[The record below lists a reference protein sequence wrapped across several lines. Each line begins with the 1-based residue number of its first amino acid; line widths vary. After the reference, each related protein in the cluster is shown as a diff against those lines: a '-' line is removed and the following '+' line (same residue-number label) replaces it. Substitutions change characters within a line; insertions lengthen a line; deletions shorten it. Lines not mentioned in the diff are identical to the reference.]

1 MNEFTRKNALSVKC
15 NHCQIAFKNEI
26 MIEENNLFFC
36 CKGCQSVY
44 YLLQDEDLGSFYNK
58 LGSKTL
64 ASVKKYEKN
73 DLNNFDEDSFFS
85 NYVKETQEGFS
96 HIDLIIEG
104 IHCAACIWLNE
115 KILFE
120 TDGIIEAKINFTNNK
135 ARIIFDKNEIKLSSI
150 ISKIRSIG
158 YDAYAYEVSLAD
170 ENASEAKKDYFIRMM
185 VAVFSSVNIMMLGVA
200 KYTGFFTGID
210 DDIKH
215 MIHMAEFILCTPVLF
230 YSGSVFFKGA
240 YYALKNKIINM
251 DFLVCSG
258 AGLSYVYSLY
268 ILLGGAGESY
278 FDSVSM
284 IITFVLVGKYLEV
297 IGKKSAL
304 DTLDTIKSKV
314 PLFATL
320 VKKDGKKVVAIAEIK
335 VGDVLELKTG
345 EQACVDGELL
355 AYESSFDEAALSGES
370 LSVDKKEKDPIYS
383 SSINLGSLIQYKALK
398 TYEKSTLNS
407 IVVLLEDSLNHKPK
421 IEEKANEFSK
431 VFSLLVLGISLG
443 TFFTWY
449 FLGLSM
455 GFSYG
460 NISVFE
466 KSFIVAI
473 SVIVI
478 ACPCALALATPMAS
492 LIGISSLAK
501 KGLLFKEAKYIE
513 EMAKADVMVLDKTG
527 TLTNGL
533 LSVKD
538 FKLSN
543 NNIFYLNLMYS
554 LVDSSTHPISKAL
567 KKYLEEKYSDLEYL
581 KIDKIKNINGKGLSA
596 FYENIKKE
604 SFELLGGSSSLLKEH
619 NISTSFKS
627 SSSEYIFCINK
638 EVFACVTLEDE
649 LKDDAKDFIAYTKKN
664 NIKTVILSGDNINV
678 VKKIAKEL
686 DIKEFYGNIN
696 PIEKAN
702 YIKGLKEQN
711 KRVIMVGDGVN
722 DALALSYANVSIVM
736 KSGTDIAISVSD
748 IVILNNSL
756 KALKD
761 ALILSKRTYF
771 FIKQNLLISL
781 VYNMITIPLA
791 VFGLVIP
798 LVAALSMSLSSLIVV
813 LNSLRI
819 KNKG

>member
-1 MNEFTRKNALSVKC
+1 LSIKC
-15 NHCQIAFKNEI
+15 NHCQIAFENEV
-26 MIEENNLFFC
+26 MIKENDLFFC

-58 LGSKTL
+58 LGNKTL
-64 ASVKKYEKN
+64 ASVKKHEQN
-73 DLNNFDEDSFFS
+73 DLNNFDEESFFK
-85 NYVKETQEGFS
+85 NYVKETQDGFS

-104 IHCAACIWLNE
+104 IHCSACVWLNE

-120 TDGIIEAKINFTNNK
+120 LEGIIEAKINFTNNK
-135 ARIIFDKNEIKLSSI
+135 AKIIFDKDEIKLSSI

-158 YDAYAYEVSLAD
+158 YDAYAYDISLAD

-215 MIHMAEFILCTPVLF
+215 MIHLAEFILCTPVLF
-230 YSGSVFFKGA
+230 YSGSIFFKGA
-240 YYALKNKIINM
+240 YHALRNKLINM

-258 AGLSYVYSLY
+258 ASLSYIYSLY
-268 ILLGGAGESY
+268 ILGGGAGESY

-297 IGKKSAL
+297 LGKKSAI

-320 VKKDGKKVVAIAEIK
+320 IKADEKVIVNIQEIK

-370 LSVDKKEKDPIYS
+370 LSVNKKEKDPIYS
-383 SSINLGSLIQYKALK
+383 SSINLGSLVQYKALK

-407 IVVLLEDSLNHKPK
+407 IVVLLEDSLNNKPK

-431 VFSLLVLGISLG
+431 VFSLLILAISLL
-443 TFFTWY
+443 TFCTWY
-449 FLGLSM
+449 FFGLSM

-460 NISVFE
+460 DISVFE

-492 LIGISSLAK
+492 LIGISALAK

-527 TLTNGL
+527 TLTKGL
-533 LSVKD
+533 LRVKD
-538 FKLSN
+538 FNLSTN
-543 NNIFYLNLMYS
+543 NAFHLSLMYS

-567 KKYLEEKYSDLEYL
+567 KKYLEEKYKNLEYIKL
-581 KIDKIKNINGKGLSA
+581 KNIKNFNGKGLSA
-596 FYENIKKE
+596 FYENTKKE
-604 SFELLGGSSSLLKEH
+604 RFELLGGNLSFLKEH
-619 NISTSFKS
+619 SISTSFRS
-627 SSSEYIFCINK
+627 TSSEYIFCINK

-649 LKDDAKDFIAYTKKN
+649 LKEDAKEFILYTKKN
-664 NIKTVILSGDNINV
+664 NIDTVILSGDNINA
-678 VKKIAKEL
+678 VKSIAKDL
-686 DIKEFYGNIN
+686 DIKEFYGNVN

-702 YIKGLKEQN
+702 YIKSLKEKN

-736 KSGTDIAISVSD
+736 KSGTDIAILVSD

-756 KALKD
+756 KALKE
-761 ALILSKRTYF
+761 ALILSKRTYY

-781 VYNMITIPLA
+781 LYNMITIPLA
-791 VFGLVIP
+791 VFGFVIP

>member
-1 MNEFTRKNALSVKC
+1 
-15 NHCQIAFKNEI
+15 
-26 MIEENNLFFC
+26 MIKENDLFFC

-58 LGSKTL
+58 LGNKTL
-64 ASVKKYEKN
+64 ASVKKHEQN
-73 DLNNFDEDSFFS
+73 DLNNFDEESFFK
-85 NYVKETQEGFS
+85 NYVKETQDGFS

-104 IHCAACIWLNE
+104 IHCSACVWLNE

-120 TDGIIEAKINFTNNK
+120 LEGIIEAKINFTNNK
-135 ARIIFDKNEIKLSSI
+135 AKIIFDKDEIKLSSI

-158 YDAYAYEVSLAD
+158 YDAYAYDISLSD

-215 MIHMAEFILCTPVLF
+215 MIHLAEFILCTPVLF
-230 YSGSVFFKGA
+230 YSGSIFFKGA
-240 YYALKNKIINM
+240 YHALRNKLINM

-258 AGLSYVYSLY
+258 ASLSYIYSLY
-268 ILLGGAGESY
+268 ILGGGAGESY

-297 IGKKSAL
+297 LGKKSAI

-320 VKKDGKKVVAIAEIK
+320 IKADEKVIVNIQEIK

-370 LSVDKKEKDPIYS
+370 LSVNKKEKDPIYS
-383 SSINLGSLIQYKALK
+383 SSINLGSLVQYKALK

-407 IVVLLEDSLNHKPK
+407 IVVLLEDSLNNKPK

-431 VFSLLVLGISLG
+431 VFSLLILAISLL
-443 TFFTWY
+443 TFCTWY
-449 FLGLSM
+449 FFGLSM

-460 NISVFE
+460 DISVFE

-492 LIGISSLAK
+492 LIGISALAK

-527 TLTNGL
+527 TLTKGL
-533 LSVKD
+533 LRVKD
-538 FKLSN
+538 FNLSTN
-543 NNIFYLNLMYS
+543 NAFHLSLMYS

-567 KKYLEEKYSDLEYL
+567 KKYLEEKYKNLEYIKL
-581 KIDKIKNINGKGLSA
+581 KNIKNFNGKGLSA
-596 FYENIKKE
+596 FYENTKKE
-604 SFELLGGSSSLLKEH
+604 RFELLGGNLSFLKEH
-619 NISTSFKS
+619 SISTSFRS
-627 SSSEYIFCINK
+627 TSSEYIFCINK

-649 LKDDAKDFIAYTKKN
+649 LKEDAKEFILYTKKN
-664 NIKTVILSGDNINV
+664 NIDTVILSGDNINA
-678 VKKIAKEL
+678 VKSIAKDL
-686 DIKEFYGNIN
+686 DIKEFYGNVN

-702 YIKGLKEQN
+702 YIKSLKEKN

-736 KSGTDIAISVSD
+736 KSGTDIAILVSD

-756 KALKD
+756 KALKE
-761 ALILSKRTYF
+761 ALILSKRTYY

-781 VYNMITIPLA
+781 LYNMITIPLA
-791 VFGLVIP
+791 VFGFVIP